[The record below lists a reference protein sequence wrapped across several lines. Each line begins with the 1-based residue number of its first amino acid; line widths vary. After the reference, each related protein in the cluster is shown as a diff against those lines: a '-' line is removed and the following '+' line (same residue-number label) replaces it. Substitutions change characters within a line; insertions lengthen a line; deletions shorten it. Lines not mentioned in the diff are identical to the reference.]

1 MKLTVG
7 LRNVGKGRNGG
18 SNRDAQSQQASRD
31 EASLDH
37 DVDV

>member
-18 SNRDAQSQQASRD
+18 SNRDALHVRG
-31 EASLDH
+31 
-37 DVDV
+37 VK